1 MYRRYI
7 RGAIQDDS
15 NRLPLFVMTG
25 TISDSVKR
33 GLIGVYHMC
42 ALLDTESFADMATA
56 AELTR
61 IVDKLEERVN
71 NHIKFGGAAV
81 GLLFLW
87 LAGISAALYHMNGV
101 LSGIQSALAPQKIS
115 QAATAPSLPSSKKA
129 VAQTLEQAR
138 KTGTP
143 IPVQVI
149 ADAGVNFAR
158 ASKADPTACPVA
170 LDLINYRSYLNTLSI
185 AIPEMVPIENLKT
198 VYHFSESPPP
208 GRKNPEFNI
217 PYGVAVPIGLA
228 AILEPLGLPSPNAD
242 NAMGNP
248 VLFGHGGYMSLDG
261 MHLRH
266 VLLVG
271 VEIHYSG
278 KPLLMEDVV
287 FLDCTFVMDNTEPSR
302 DLALAIASGTK
313 VKFAHT

>member
-1 MYRRYI
+1 M
-7 RGAIQDDS
+7 A
-15 NRLPLFVMTG
+15 G

-87 LAGISAALYHMNGV
+87 LAGISAALFHMNGV

-129 VAQTLEQAR
+129 VSQSLEQAK

-149 ADAGVNFAR
+149 ADATVNFAR
-158 ASKADPTACPVA
+158 ASKADPTDWPITI
-170 LDLINYRSYLNTLSI
+170 DLIDYRSYLNTFSI
-185 AIPEMVPIENLKT
+185 TIPSGMPVDNLMT
-198 VYHFSESPPP
+198 YYDFRQNLPQ
-208 GRKNPEFNI
+208 GRKRPDFTI
-217 PYGVAVPIGLA
+217 PKQVAVPGESA
-228 AILEPLGLPSPNAD
+228 AILEHLGTPLPTPSL
-242 NAMGNP
+242 GNP
-248 VLFGHGGYMSLDG
+248 VLIGTGGYMSLDG
-261 MHLRH
+261 MRLRH
-266 VLLVG
+266 VLLNA

-278 KPLLMEDVV
+278 KAILLEDVT
-287 FLDCTFVMDNTEPSR
+287 FLNCTFVMDNTEPSR
-302 DLALAIASGTK
+302 DLAQAIATSAN
-313 VKFAHT
+313 VKFSYA